1 MNLTPDHIHQKL
13 APFVGNLAAQLAKA
27 AADTVK
33 QGRGSSVTLS
43 FRVHHDKDAPNV
55 LVIEAQSKIKSPRGP
70 RVDVL
75 GRTEV
80 EEVGRWKIDE
90 DAGQQQIG
98 AES

>member
-1 MNLTPDHIHQKL
+1 MNLTPEIIHAKL
-13 APFVGNLAAQLAKA
+13 APFVGNMSAQLDKA

-33 QGRGSSVTLS
+33 HGRASSVTLS
-43 FRVHHDKDAPNV
+43 FRIHHDKDAPNV

-70 RVDVL
+70 MVDVL

-90 DAGQQQIG
+90 DEGQQQIG
-98 AES
+98 AE